1 MKLALVNTVRSNL
14 RSSQSPLGLAYI
26 ATYLKEYLGFENT
39 RIVDGNVEDILKE
52 LYKYNPD
59 VAGISSM
66 TIAHG
71 YANELA
77 LEIKEKLD
85 IPLINGGVHI
95 STLPSS
101 LHQSFDI
108 GVIGEGEETM
118 LELVRLLEEK
128 GLDTDALSKINGIAY
143 RDSGKL
149 VVTDKR
155 SLIEPLDKIPIP
167 DRDFLSPKYFDP
179 IISFDGNTH
188 IEGNMLTGRGC
199 PYRCRF
205 CSTAIF
211 WNRVRFHSAE
221 HVCDEI
227 KMLVERYHVD
237 SILVWDDLFT
247 VSKKRT
253 REIAGILKKEGLTE
267 KAIFSVQ
274 ARANLIDGDTCAVL
288 KDMNVR
294 SVGFGFESGSDKV
307 LNYLKSGSVTVEQ
320 NKNAILTC
328 KKYGLKVTGSLMF
341 GNPGETI
348 EDMKKTLELIDFMGQ
363 NGADLIW
370 TFVSKP
376 LPGTE
381 FWEIAKNRGKVSD
394 DMDWNILEQTDD
406 SNPLMLDDGIS
417 KNEFRNIVEDARSKA
432 FVYFRTGKFKYPLS
446 FLIKH
451 AIQRPD
457 RVPRVLAQLVRKKLM
472 G

>member
-1 MKLALVNTVRSNL
+1 
-14 RSSQSPLGLAYI
+14 
-26 ATYLKEYLGFENT
+26 
-39 RIVDGNVEDILKE
+39 
-52 LYKYNPD
+52 
-59 VAGISSM
+59 
-66 TIAHG
+66 
-71 YANELA
+71 
-77 LEIKEKLD
+77 
-85 IPLINGGVHI
+85 
-95 STLPSS
+95 
-101 LHQSFDI
+101 
-108 GVIGEGEETM
+108 
-118 LELVRLLEEK
+118 
-128 GLDTDALSKINGIAY
+128 
-143 RDSGKL
+143 
-149 VVTDKR
+149 
-155 SLIEPLDKIPIP
+155 
-167 DRDFLSPKYFDP
+167 
-179 IISFDGNTH
+179 
-188 IEGNMLTGRGC
+188 MLTGRGC

-211 WNRVRFHSAE
+211 WNKVRFHSAE

-227 KMLVERYHVD
+227 KMLIERYHVD
-237 SILVWDDLFT
+237 SILIWDDLFT
-247 VSKKRT
+247 TSKKRT

-274 ARANLIDGDTCAVL
+274 ARANLIDDDTCAVL
-288 KDMNVR
+288 KDMNVN
-294 SVGFGFESGSDKV
+294 SVGFGFESGSNKV
-307 LNYLKSGSVTVEQ
+307 LNYLKNGSVTVEQ

-370 TFVSKP
+370 TFVTKP

-394 DMDWNILEQTDD
+394 DMDWNILEQTED

-417 KNEFRNIVEDARSKA
+417 KDEFRNIIEDARSRS
-432 FVYFRTGKFKYPLS
+432 FIYFRTGKFKYPLS

-457 RVPRVLAQLVRKKLM
+457 RVPRVLAQLIRRKMM
-472 G
+472 GWKWNAKVKI